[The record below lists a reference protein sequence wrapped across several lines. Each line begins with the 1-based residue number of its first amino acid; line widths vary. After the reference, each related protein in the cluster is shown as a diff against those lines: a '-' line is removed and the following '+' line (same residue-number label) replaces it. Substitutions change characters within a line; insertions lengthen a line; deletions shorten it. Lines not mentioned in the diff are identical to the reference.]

1 MKATQYLILVA
12 ALTAAQGAALAQGRP
27 EGGQPVD
34 EHAQHH
40 DHGAVPAP
48 ALRRGPPAA
57 REWTQQPLLLPGRG
71 ARGERAQALLRPQG
85 ITAASVTVYA
95 PEGPAERLRVDYTVE
110 ADGAKIASSAPK
122 IGNYHW
128 VVAREETPDT
138 VKVASTVWYF
148 GNPGDS
154 PKELLKT
161 PKHELEI
168 VPDPLPREHGRYR
181 ESEKWRFLVRFNG
194 APLAGQTVK
203 LETEFGSRS
212 SFVSDDDGIA
222 TVLFPRDFKPAKE
235 DGEHAGHG
243 RRYGKF
249 VLAAEK
255 EVDGRRYLTAFNL
268 NYGEDGDRNKSLGWG
283 AAFGLIGMLAA
294 TPLLRRK
301 NGMQGESK
309 NA

>member
-1 MKATQYLILVA
+1 MKRTLLFLLVA
-12 ALTAAQGAALAQGRP
+12 GTLAP
-27 EGGQPVD
+27 AW
-34 EHAQHH
+34 AQHEH
-40 DHGAVPAP
+40 HAAAP
-48 ALRRGPPAA
+48 AGAGAPATESRRPPADRA
-57 REWTQQPLLLPGRG
+57 WTQQPLLLPGRNP
-71 ARGERAQALLRPQG
+71 RGERAQALLQPRG
-85 ITAASVTVYA
+85 ITAETVTVFA
-95 PEGPAERLRVDYTVE
+95 AEGPAERRKVAYPVSPE
-110 ADGAKIASSAPK
+110 GVKIAPATPQ

-128 VVAREETPDT
+128 VVAREETPGA
-138 VKVASTVWYF
+138 VKVASTAWYF

-154 PKELLKT
+154 PKELLKA

-194 APLAGQTVK
+194 QPLASQPLT
-203 LETEFGSRS
+203 LETEFGSRN
-212 SFVSDDDGIA
+212 SFVTDAAGFA

-249 VLAAEK
+249 VLSAEK
-255 EVDGRRYLTAFNL
+255 DADGKRYLTAFNL
-268 NYGEDGDRNKSLGWG
+268 SYGEDGDRNRSLGWG

-294 TPLLRRK
+294 TPLLRRR
-301 NGMQGESK
+301 NGAQGESK